1 MKPKPGMAK
10 PGLKAKA
17 QAAKKPTAPLKKAGK
32 KNVNTSKP
40 VPATSGKTGQ
50 AK

>member
-17 QAAKKPTAPLKKAGK
+17 QAVRKPTAPVNKAGK
-32 KNVNTSKP
+32 KNVNTTKP
-40 VPATSGKTGQ
+40 NPATSGKTGQ
-50 AK
+50 GK